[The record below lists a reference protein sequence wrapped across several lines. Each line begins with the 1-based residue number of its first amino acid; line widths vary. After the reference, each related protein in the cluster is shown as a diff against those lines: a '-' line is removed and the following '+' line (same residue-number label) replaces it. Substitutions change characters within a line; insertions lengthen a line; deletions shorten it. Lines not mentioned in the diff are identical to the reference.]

1 MNRPTT
7 LRFISCAAGLIAF
20 PALAHAEAHF
30 DPTSRMFRLD
40 GGQVTYAFGVNAN
53 GALQSVYWGARLAP
67 SDTLKA
73 EAPRDL
79 SGMDPANSITPQE
92 YPGWGGPMYTEPALK
107 LAYPDGVRDVVL
119 TFRSGHAEGNGIT
132 VEMSDIRRP
141 LHVTLRYTI
150 DPATGIVGRSAV
162 IRNDTS
168 TAVRID
174 QASSA
179 AWSLPTGSDYRL
191 HYLTGRWAAE

>member
-1 MNRPTT
+1 MNLSAS
-7 LRFISCAAGLIAF
+7 LRSVLCAAGLVAL

-30 DPTSRMFRLD
+30 DPASRMFRLD

-67 SDTLKA
+67 SDMLKA

-107 LAYPDGVRDVVL
+107 LA
-119 TFRSGHAEGNGIT
+119 
-132 VEMSDIRRP
+132 
-141 LHVTLRYTI
+141 
-150 DPATGIVGRSAV
+150 DPAFGARIQPSCRRAGWRR
-162 IRNDTS
+162 ITS
-168 TAVRID
+168 DA
-174 QASSA
+174 
-179 AWSLPTGSDYRL
+179 LRL
-191 HYLTGRWAAE
+191 